1 MRHLLGVYGGTILNS
16 TTKQEEYE
24 VILEVTDY
32 IIDWLEM
39 HDKEIDALG
48 NTIYIC
54 NKVKYIYLGPAIEV
68 SNKPKTQC

>member
-1 MRHLLGVYGGTILNS
+1 MKHILGVYGRTISNL

-24 VILEVTDY
+24 ITLEVSDE

-39 HDKEIDALG
+39 HDKEIDASG

-54 NKVKYIYLGPAIEV
+54 NKVKYIYLGPVIEV
-68 SNKPKTQC
+68 SNKPQTQC

>member
-1 MRHLLGVYGGTILNS
+1 MKHILGVYGRTISNL

-24 VILEVTDY
+24 ITLEVSDE

-54 NKVKYIYLGPAIEV
+54 NKIKYIYLGPAIEV
-68 SNKPKTQC
+68 SDKPKTQC